1 MPANELHIPQ
11 QKNSASGIIEKSA
24 TTLENRALFLVR
36 PVWRGKESP
45 MEIIS
50 LLAGI
55 ATIISTIVLVVGI
68 VVKFKPRIAYWLRK
82 LRALKRSKKW
92 LDRDFEGMTPLNLS
106 SLRPRRHQNWFNQ
119 VVDKSPPMRRPK
131 AAWPP
136 SYEKA
141 VVNTDFMERREY
153 PTTDT
158 SKPFVREGGAVG
170 SHFERRPNPQRFD

>member
-1 MPANELHIPQ
+1 MPVNELHIPQ
-11 QKNSASGIIEKSA
+11 QKNPASGIIEKSA

-36 PVWRGKESP
+36 PAWRGKESP
-45 MEIIS
+45 MEIIA

-55 ATIISTIVLVVGI
+55 ATIISTIVVVVGI
-68 VVKFKPRIAYWLRK
+68 LVKFRPRFAYWLHK
-82 LRALKRSKKW
+82 LRAPKRSKKRP
-92 LDRDFEGMTPLNLS
+92 DRDFEGMTPLSLS
-106 SLRPRRHQNWFNQ
+106 SLRPRRQQNWFDQ

-141 VVNTDFMERREY
+141 VVNTDFMDRREY

-158 SKPFVREGGAVG
+158 SKPFVSEGGAVG
-170 SHFERRPNPQRFD
+170 SQFERRPSPQQLD